1 MNANTSDNQRLE
13 MAARLKEAREYLG
26 LSQEEVAT
34 ALNIPRPAISRIESG
49 QRNVDALELDEFSR
63 LYIRPAQ
70 YFLSGEYPQREHF
83 DEKVNFAA
91 RALTGLSDN
100 DIEEVVRFA
109 SFLRASGGKGIR
121 GKK

>member
-1 MNANTSDNQRLE
+1 MTADASDSQRME

-49 QRNVDALELDEFSR
+49 ERKVDALELEQFSK
-63 LYIRPAQ
+63 LYTRPVQ
-70 YFLSGEYPQREHF
+70 YFLSGEKPI
-83 DEKVNFAA
+83 DDPGGKVAFAA
-91 RALTGLSDN
+91 RALKGLSEKDL
-100 DIEEVVRFA
+100 EEVARFA
-109 SFLRASGGKGIR
+109 SFLRASGGKGSR